1 MALLNLFGGGGG
13 GLLGLTTPPA
23 PPAAAATTTMMLASA
38 RPVREMGEPAPFS
51 PRDGKDKRVQE
62 MNRRFA
68 RHVRTAQPVL
78 DWG

>member
-1 MALLNLFGGGGG
+1 
-13 GLLGLTTPPA
+13 
-23 PPAAAATTTMMLASA
+23 MMLASA